1 MRLTSLLTA
10 AALFLLAEAPA
21 LRAQQAASGPIEIA
35 QAWSR
40 ATPGGAQVGA
50 GYLALTNRGAETDRL
65 IGGSSEIA
73 ARIEVHEM
81 SMDNG
86 VMKMRELAGGLE
98 VKPGQTV
105 ALKPGGHHLM
115 LMGLKRG
122 LKEGERFK
130 AQLEFAKAG
139 KTEVEFVV
147 QGMGASAAPGAA
159 PASGGHNHR
168 H

>member
-1 MRLTSLLTA
+1 MRFTTLLTA
-10 AALFLLAEAPA
+10 ASLLLLAQAPA
-21 LRAQQAASGPIEIA
+21 LRAQQAPPAPIEIA
-35 QAWSR
+35 KAWSR

-50 GYLALTNRGAETDRL
+50 GYLALTNRGAEPDRL
-65 IGGSSEIA
+65 IGGSTEMA

-105 ALKPGGHHLM
+105 TLRPGGHHLM

-147 QGMGASAAPGAA
+147 QGMGAAAAPGAA
-159 PASGGHNHR
+159 PAPAGHNH
-168 H
+168 HH

>member
-10 AALFLLAEAPA
+10 AIAALLASTPSA
-21 LRAQQAASGPIEIA
+21 RAQQPAPPAIEIT

-40 ATPGGAQVGA
+40 ATPAAAPVGA
-50 GYLALTNRGAETDRL
+50 GYVAMTNHGAEADRL

-86 VMKMRELAGGLE
+86 VMKMRELPGGLE
-98 VKPGQTV
+98 VKPGATIE
-105 ALKPGGHHLM
+105 LKPGGNHLM
-115 LMGLKRG
+115 LVGLKRG

-130 AQLEFAKAG
+130 AQLDFAKSG
-139 KTEVEFVV
+139 KVEVEFVV
-147 QGMGASAAPGAA
+147 QGIGAAMA
-159 PASGGHNHR
+159 PASGDMHH
-168 H
+168 HH